1 MHPTTIHQSKQI
13 ETELLEN
20 RVRHDAILQASLD
33 GIVVIDHEG
42 RILEFNSAAEAIF
55 KYRQA
60 DVIGREMAALIIP
73 PHLRERHRKGFVR
86 YLETRLSTLLGNR
99 IELTGMRSDGSE
111 FPAELAIAAMERS
124 DHPVFIAFLR
134 DISGRKKT
142 EQELITLSRLT
153 ARVGTLLAGRLEIR
167 ETLRDCAQLLV
178 DELGA
183 AFARIWLL
191 NESERILELSVS
203 AGQYTHTDG
212 AHSRVPVGQFKIG
225 LIAQELKAHLTNA
238 VVGDPRVGDQDWARR
253 EGMVAF
259 AGYPLVAENRLE
271 GVLAIFSRSALGDAA
286 HLSLSSI
293 SDGIAV
299 TIQRHRNERELRASQ
314 ERTRQVLESITDA
327 FFAVDDKWNF
337 TYTNQRAEQLLARA
351 TGSLLNKNLWL
362 EFPEAIG
369 TPLEENCK
377 QAIATSRKTSF
388 QARFEP
394 LDLWAEVHAYP
405 SDTGL
410 SVYFQDI
417 GGRRRME
424 EKLRQTAKLE
434 ALGVMAGGIAHDFN
448 NLLTGIL
455 GNASLLTEIVPAE
468 HMPVVEDIVKA
479 SERAADLT
487 RQMLAFAGKGR
498 FQVKKLDISSEV
510 REILRV
516 IKAAI
521 HKDAAIVVQL
531 ADNLPCIEGDPS
543 QIQQLVM
550 NLVINASDAIEGIPG
565 TIAIETKEQDVDE
578 AYIAQTFGAGQITPG
593 RYVSLEVHDT
603 GCGMSEETKAKIFDP
618 FFTTKFAGRGL
629 GLAATL
635 GIVQGHKGALKVYSA
650 VGRGTTFKV
659 ILPAVAG
666 ETGKAAPPASMP
678 PWRASGTILVIDD
691 EDIVRRVAK
700 TALESNGCKVLVA
713 PDGEAGIELFGKFAD
728 EVSLVLLDLTMPG
741 MGGEEAISHLR
752 RMRPGLRVIVSSG
765 YNEVETVR
773 RFTSQGIAGFIQ
785 KPYSASGLLAKI
797 REVMESSAV

>member
-1 MHPTTIHQSKQI
+1 MPADVRDSKQI
-13 ETELLEN
+13 SAELLEN
-20 RVRHDAILQASLD
+20 RARHDAVLQASLD
-33 GIVVIDHEG
+33 GIVIIDHQG
-42 RILEFNSAAEAIF
+42 RVLEFNPAAEIIF
-55 KYRQA
+55 QYRRA
-60 DVIGREMAALIIP
+60 DVIGREMASLIIP
-73 PHLRERHRKGFVR
+73 LRLREPHRKGLAR
-86 YLETRLSTLLGNR
+86 YLETRRGTVLGKR

-111 FPAELAIAAMERS
+111 FPAELAIAAIERG
-124 DHPVFIAFLR
+124 DGPTFVAFLR

-142 EQELITLSRLT
+142 EEELITLSRLS
-153 ARVGTLLAGRLEIR
+153 ARVGTLLAGKLDLRERLKN
-167 ETLRDCAQLLV
+167 CAQLLV

-191 NESERILELSVS
+191 NPSGNILELCAS
-203 AGQYTHTDG
+203 AGQYTHING
-212 AHSRVPVGQFKIG
+212 SHSRVPVGQLKIG
-225 LIAQELKAHLTNA
+225 LIAQELKPHLTNA

-271 GVLAIFSRSALGDAA
+271 GVLAMFSRSALGDAA

-293 SDGIAV
+293 CDGIAV
-299 TIQRHRNERELRASQ
+299 AIQRSSNERELEASQ
-314 ERTRQVLESITDA
+314 ERTRQVLESIMDA
-327 FFAVDDKWNF
+327 FFAVDDQWNF
-337 TYTNQRAEQLLARA
+337 TYTNRRAEQLLARA
-351 TGSLLNKNLWL
+351 PGSLLNKNLWR

-369 TPLEENCK
+369 TAFEENYRK
-377 QAIATSRKTSF
+377 AVATGRKTSF
-388 QARFEP
+388 EAHFEL
-394 LDLWAEVHAYP
+394 LDLWAEVHVYP

-434 ALGVMAGGIAHDFN
+434 GLGVMAGGIAHDFN

-455 GNASLLTEIVPAE
+455 GNASLLTEIVPPE
-468 HMPVVEDIVKA
+468 YSPVVEDIVKA

-498 FQVKKLDISSEV
+498 FQLKKLDLSTEV
-510 REILRV
+510 REILRI
-516 IKAAI
+516 IKGSI
-521 HKDAAIVVQL
+521 HKYVAVAVQL
-531 ADNLPCIEGDPS
+531 ADKLPCIEGDPV

-550 NLVINASDAIEGIPG
+550 NLVINASDAMDGIPG
-565 TIAIETKEQDVDE
+565 TIAIETKEQDVDD

-603 GCGMSEETKAKIFDP
+603 GCGMSEETKARIFDP

-629 GLAATL
+629 GLAAAL

-650 VGRGTTFKV
+650 VGKGTTFKV

-666 ETGKAAPPASMP
+666 ETQRAAPAAPAP
-678 PWRASGTILVIDD
+678 PRLATGTILVIDD

-713 PDGEAGIELFGKFAD
+713 HDGEAGIALFERFAD

-741 MGGEEAISHLR
+741 MGGEETMVHLR
-752 RMRPGLRVIVSSG
+752 RKRPSVRVIVSSG
-765 YNEVETVR
+765 YNEVETVG
-773 RFTSQGIAGFIQ
+773 RFTSKGVAGFIQ
-785 KPYSASGLLAKI
+785 KPYTASGLLAKV
-797 REVMESSAV
+797 REVMESRAV